1 LRKKQYYLIYHNEDG
16 LAVETYDDEYH
27 ALWAK
32 NIMTELFGHRGI
44 YLAKGIK
51 TEHVTDK
58 ELEKIITNIFKLI
71 RKGENSR

>member
-27 ALWAK
+27 ALW
-32 NIMTELFGHRGI
+32 GHRGI